1 MMKKLIEAFPEQMAS
16 ALEKAQQTNIAP
28 LSEDIEHVYVAG
40 LGGSGIGGDYIKE
53 IIRDECKVPYIVGKG
68 YDIPA
73 YVGKKTLFIASSYS
87 GNTEET
93 LASLKLAISK
103 GAEVLCITTGG
114 KMKEIAEKNGCML
127 LLLPK
132 GEPVPRAYLGAS
144 LMFQISAM
152 VKLGFVSDAIYKD
165 ARSSIDLL
173 KFDQDEI
180 KAKAKKT
187 ADAIYGKIPLIYTT
201 DRMESVALRLR
212 QQINENGKQLGW
224 HTVIPEMNHNELVG
238 WGLPNDNIVA
248 VYLRNKDD
256 YKRNAIRIDINKDI
270 IAKKAHSIIEIYSK
284 GSSLLQKMMYF
295 THFGDWV
302 SLYLSELNGV
312 DVVEVDVIDYLKG
325 ELSKV

>member
-1 MMKKLIEAFPEQMAS
+1 MKKLIEAFPEQMAS
-16 ALEKAQQTNIAP
+16 ALEKAKQTNLTS

-53 IIRDECKVPYIVGKG
+53 IIRDECKIPYIVGKG

-73 YVGKKTLFIASSYS
+73 FVGKKTLFIASSYS

-93 LASLKLAISK
+93 LASLKLALSK

-114 KMKEIAEKNGCML
+114 KMKEIAEKNACRLM
-127 LLLPK
+127 LLPK
-132 GEPVPRAYLGAS
+132 GESVPRAYLGAS
-144 LMFQISAM
+144 LMYQMSAM
-152 VKLGFVSDAIYKD
+152 VELGFVSDAIYKD

-270 IAKKAHSIIEIYSK
+270 IAKKAHSVIEIYSK
-284 GSSLLQKMMYF
+284 GSTLLQKMMYF

-302 SLYLSELNGV
+302 SLFLSELNGV